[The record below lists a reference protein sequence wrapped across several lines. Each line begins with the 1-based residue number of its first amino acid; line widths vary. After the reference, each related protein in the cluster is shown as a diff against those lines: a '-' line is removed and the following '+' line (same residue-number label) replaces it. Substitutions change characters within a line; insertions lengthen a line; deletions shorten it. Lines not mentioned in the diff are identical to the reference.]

1 MRLTWIVTLIAAVL
15 VVLFAVSNM
24 APVAIGLWPF
34 DARVVLPL
42 SVAVLAIAALAFL
55 FGAAIAWFAG
65 MPHRAKA
72 RRLERSVEALQA
84 EVGALKDSLARAEA
98 RRPAA
103 PRPAAS
109 TELAAR

>member
-15 VVLFAVSNM
+15 VILFAVSNT

-34 DARVVLPL
+34 DARVELPL

-55 FGAAIAWFAG
+55 FGAAIAWFAA

-72 RRLERSVEALQA
+72 RRLERSVEVLQA
-84 EVGALKDSLARAEA
+84 EVGTLKDSLARAEA
-98 RRPAA
+98 RRPSPPHA
-103 PRPAAS
+103 PAS
-109 TELAAR
+109 TELALR

>member
-15 VVLFAVSNM
+15 VVLFVVSNT

-55 FGAAIAWFAG
+55 FGAAIAWFAS

-72 RRLERSVEALQA
+72 KRLERSVEVLQA
-84 EVGALKDSLARAEA
+84 EVGTLKDRLAQAEA
-98 RRPAA
+98 RRAVPPRA
-103 PRPAAS
+103 PAS
-109 TELAAR
+109 TELALR

>member
-15 VVLFAVSNM
+15 VVLFVVSNT

-55 FGAAIAWFAG
+55 FGAAITWFASI
-65 MPHRAKA
+65 PHRAKA
-72 RRLERSVEALQA
+72 RRLERSVEVLQA
-84 EVGALKDSLARAEA
+84 EVGTLKASLARAEA
-98 RRPAA
+98 RRPAVA
-103 PRPAAS
+103 RGPAS
-109 TELAAR
+109 TELALR

>member
-15 VVLFAVSNM
+15 MVLFVVSNTS
-24 APVAIGLWPF
+24 PVAIGLWPF

-42 SVAVLAIAALAFL
+42 SVAALAIAALAFL

-72 RRLERSVEALQA
+72 KRLERSVEVLQA
-84 EVGALKDSLARAEA
+84 EVGTLKDRLAQAEA
-98 RRPAA
+98 RRPAPPRA
-103 PRPAAS
+103 PAS
-109 TELAAR
+109 TELALR